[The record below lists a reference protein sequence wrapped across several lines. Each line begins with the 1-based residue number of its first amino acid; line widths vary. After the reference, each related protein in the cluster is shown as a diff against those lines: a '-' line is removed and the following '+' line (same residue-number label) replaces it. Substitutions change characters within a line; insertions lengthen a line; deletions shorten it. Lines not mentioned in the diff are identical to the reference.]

1 MALTWHTLSGGAAVN
16 FFEPVR
22 YGQKLSLDGSCTRVG
37 IRVRVRVMTA
47 CIVTASQSRLGL
59 GLGLGSG

>member
-22 YGQKLSLDGSCTRVG
+22 YGQKLSLDGSW
-37 IRVRVRVMTA
+37 
-47 CIVTASQSRLGL
+47 LGL
-59 GLGLGSG
+59 GLGRVRIRRYGQKVPF